1 MFLIVLRTPSTFFHF
16 KAFSLSSINCSFILD
31 NCGTN
36 DTLYI
41 LKSDCSWQSRFFS
54 DFPMLVPFHLSHHS
68 ASTAVS
74 RGFFSLETLGVGLK
88 FKVLGLQLAV
98 IRDKLISLSLN
109 FLIYKGKESACN
121 TGDAGLIPGSVR
133 SPWRRKW
140 QSTPV
145 FSPGE
150 IYGLAPVH
158 RFLQARILAP
168 VHGVTRVGYNLV
180 TN

>member
-1 MFLIVLRTPSTFFHF
+1 
-16 KAFSLSSINCSFILD
+16 
-31 NCGTN
+31 
-36 DTLYI
+36 
-41 LKSDCSWQSRFFS
+41 
-54 DFPMLVPFHLSHHS
+54 MLVPFHLSHHS

-140 QSTPV
+140 QPTPV

-158 RFLQARILAP
+158 RFLQARILAGLP
-168 VHGVTRVGYNLV
+168 CLPSEDCPDPGIEFTSLMSPALTDEFFTTRSHHTVSENSCSPQLAI
-180 TN
+180 